1 MIEIWKSI
9 ENFPYYEV
17 SNFGN
22 VRSVDRVFTDTLGRK
37 VNRKGKLLK
46 CDTNGRYKLVRL
58 YNISQ
63 GKDIALL
70 VHRLVAQAFI
80 PNPNNL
86 PCVNHKDENPFNNDF
101 RNLEW
106 CTYKYNSNYGTN
118 PSRHSKKML
127 DRYNNDQDWKSDCI
141 KRLAEIQKKKRKRVV
156 QLDKFNNYLKTYESS
171 YATEKDGH
179 LSVHV
184 CDCANGKR
192 KTHHGYKWIW
202 ECDYLDMIG
211 GALS

>member
-1 MIEIWKSI
+1 MVEKWVNI
-9 ENFPYYEV
+9 ENHPSYFI
-17 SNFGN
+17 SNFG
-22 VRSVDRVFTDTLGRK
+22 RVFSKKSNKVMKNRVVSKKGYQQITLD
-37 VNRKGKLLK
+37 N
-46 CDTNGRYKLVRL
+46 
-58 YNISQ
+58 SQ
-63 GKDIALL
+63 LL

-86 PCVNHKDENPFNNDF
+86 PCVNHKDENPGNNDV

-118 PSRHSKKML
+118 PSRHSKQML
-127 DRYNNDQDWKSDCI
+127 DRYNNDPNWKSDCI

-179 LSVHV
+179 ISVHV

-202 ECDYLDMIG
+202 ECDYLDMTG

>member
-1 MIEIWKSI
+1 MVEKWVNI
-9 ENFPYYEV
+9 ENHPSYFI
-17 SNFGN
+17 SNFG
-22 VRSVDRVFTDTLGRK
+22 RVFSKKSNKVMKNRVVSKNGYQQITLD
-37 VNRKGKLLK
+37 N
-46 CDTNGRYKLVRL
+46 
-58 YNISQ
+58 SQ
-63 GKDIALL
+63 LL

-86 PCVNHKDENPFNNDF
+86 PCVNHKDENPGNNDF

-127 DRYNNDQDWKSDCI
+127 DRYNNDPDWKSDCI

-179 LSVHV
+179 LAVHV

>member
-1 MIEIWKSI
+1 MVEKWVNI
-9 ENFPYYEV
+9 ENHPSYFI
-17 SNFGN
+17 SNFG
-22 VRSVDRVFTDTLGRK
+22 RVFSKKSNKIMKNRVVSKNGYQQITLD
-37 VNRKGKLLK
+37 N
-46 CDTNGRYKLVRL
+46 
-58 YNISQ
+58 SQ
-63 GKDIALL
+63 LL

-80 PNPNNL
+80 PNPDNL
-86 PCVNHKDENPFNNDF
+86 SCVNHKDENPGNNDF

-118 PSRHSKKML
+118 PGRHSKKML
-127 DRYNNDQDWKSDCI
+127 DRYNNDSDWKSDCI

-202 ECDYLDMIG
+202 ECDYLDMTG

>member
-1 MIEIWKSI
+1 MVEKWVNI
-9 ENFPYYEV
+9 ENHPSYFI
-17 SNFGN
+17 SNFG
-22 VRSVDRVFTDTLGRK
+22 RVFSKKSNKVMKNRVVSKNGYQQITLD
-37 VNRKGKLLK
+37 N
-46 CDTNGRYKLVRL
+46 
-58 YNISQ
+58 SQ
-63 GKDIALL
+63 LL

-80 PNPNNL
+80 PNPKNL
-86 PCVNHKDENPFNNDF
+86 PCVNHKDENPGNNDF

-127 DRYNNDQDWKSDCI
+127 DRYNNDPDWKSDCI

-202 ECDYLDMIG
+202 ECDYLDMTG

>member
-1 MIEIWKSI
+1 MVEKWVNI
-9 ENFPYYEV
+9 ENHPSYFI
-17 SNFGN
+17 SNFG
-22 VRSVDRVFTDTLGRK
+22 RVFSKKSNKVMKNRVVSKNGYQQITLD
-37 VNRKGKLLK
+37 N
-46 CDTNGRYKLVRL
+46 
-58 YNISQ
+58 SQ
-63 GKDIALL
+63 LL

-86 PCVNHKDENPFNNDF
+86 PCVNHKDENPGNNDF

-118 PSRHSKKML
+118 PIRHSKKML
-127 DRYNNDQDWKSDCI
+127 DRYNNDPDWKSDCI

>member
-1 MIEIWKSI
+1 MVEKWVNI
-9 ENFPYYEV
+9 ENHPSYFI
-17 SNFGN
+17 SNFG
-22 VRSVDRVFTDTLGRK
+22 RVFSKKSNKVIKNRVVSKNGYQQITLD
-37 VNRKGKLLK
+37 N
-46 CDTNGRYKLVRL
+46 
-58 YNISQ
+58 SQ
-63 GKDIALL
+63 LL

-86 PCVNHKDENPFNNDF
+86 PCVNHKDENPGNNDF

-127 DRYNNDQDWKSDCI
+127 DRYNNDSDWKSDCI

>member
-1 MIEIWKSI
+1 MVEKWVNI
-9 ENFPYYEV
+9 ENHPSYFI
-17 SNFGN
+17 SNFG
-22 VRSVDRVFTDTLGRK
+22 RVFSKKSNKVMKNRVVSKNGYQQITLD
-37 VNRKGKLLK
+37 N
-46 CDTNGRYKLVRL
+46 
-58 YNISQ
+58 SQ
-63 GKDIALL
+63 LL

-86 PCVNHKDENPFNNDF
+86 PCVNHKDENPGNNDV

-118 PSRHSKKML
+118 PSRHSKQML
-127 DRYNNDQDWKSDCI
+127 DRYNNDPNWKSDCI
-141 KRLAEIQKKKRKRVV
+141 KRLADIQKKKRKRVV

-202 ECDYLDMIG
+202 ECDYLDIIG

>member
-1 MIEIWKSI
+1 MVEKWVNI
-9 ENFPYYEV
+9 ENHPSYFI
-17 SNFGN
+17 SNFG
-22 VRSVDRVFTDTLGRK
+22 RVFSKKSNKVMKNRVVSKNGYQQITLD
-37 VNRKGKLLK
+37 N
-46 CDTNGRYKLVRL
+46 
-58 YNISQ
+58 SQ
-63 GKDIALL
+63 LL

-86 PCVNHKDENPFNNDF
+86 PCVNHKDENPGNNDF

-106 CTYKYNSNYGTN
+106 CTYKYNSNYVTN
-118 PSRHSKKML
+118 SSRHSKKML
-127 DRYNNDQDWKSDCI
+127 DRYNNDPDWKSDCI

-179 LSVHV
+179 VSVHV

>member
-1 MIEIWKSI
+1 MVEKWVNI
-9 ENFPYYEV
+9 ENHPSYFI
-17 SNFGN
+17 SNFG
-22 VRSVDRVFTDTLGRK
+22 RVFSKKSNKVMKNRVVSKNGYQQITLD
-37 VNRKGKLLK
+37 N
-46 CDTNGRYKLVRL
+46 
-58 YNISQ
+58 SQ
-63 GKDIALL
+63 IL

-86 PCVNHKDENPFNNDF
+86 PCVNHKDENPGNNDF

-127 DRYNNDQDWKSDCI
+127 DRYNNDPDWKSDCI
-141 KRLAEIQKKKRKRVV
+141 KRLAEIQKKKRKRVA
-156 QLDKFNNYLKTYESS
+156 QLYKFNNYLKTYESS

-202 ECDYLDMIG
+202 ECDYLDMTG

>member
-1 MIEIWKSI
+1 MVEKWVNI
-9 ENFPYYEV
+9 ENHPSYFI
-17 SNFGN
+17 SNFG
-22 VRSVDRVFTDTLGRK
+22 RVFSKKSNKVMKNRVVSKNGYQQITLD
-37 VNRKGKLLK
+37 N
-46 CDTNGRYKLVRL
+46 
-58 YNISQ
+58 SQ
-63 GKDIALL
+63 LL

-86 PCVNHKDENPFNNDF
+86 PCVNTKDENPGNNDF

-118 PSRHSKKML
+118 PIRHSKKML
-127 DRYNNDQDWKSDCI
+127 DRYNNDPDWKYDCI
-141 KRLAEIQKKKRKRVV
+141 KRLAEIQKKKRKSVV

-202 ECDYLDMIG
+202 ECDYLDMTG

>member
-1 MIEIWKSI
+1 MVEKWVNI
-9 ENFPYYEV
+9 ENHPSYFI
-17 SNFGN
+17 SNFG
-22 VRSVDRVFTDTLGRK
+22 RVFSKKSNKVMKNRVVSKNGYQQITLD
-37 VNRKGKLLK
+37 N
-46 CDTNGRYKLVRL
+46 
-58 YNISQ
+58 SQ
-63 GKDIALL
+63 LL

-86 PCVNHKDENPFNNDF
+86 PCVNHKDENPGNNDF

-127 DRYNNDQDWKSDCI
+127 DRYNNDPDWKSDCI

-192 KTHHGYKWIW
+192 KTHHGYKWTW
-202 ECDYLDMIG
+202 ECDYLDMTG

>member
-1 MIEIWKSI
+1 MVEKWVNI
-9 ENFPYYEV
+9 ENHPSYFI
-17 SNFGN
+17 SNFG
-22 VRSVDRVFTDTLGRK
+22 RVFSKKSNKVMKNRVVSKNGYQQITLD
-37 VNRKGKLLK
+37 N
-46 CDTNGRYKLVRL
+46 
-58 YNISQ
+58 SQ
-63 GKDIALL
+63 LL

-86 PCVNHKDENPFNNDF
+86 PCVNHKDENPGNNDF

-118 PSRHSKKML
+118 PSKHSKKML
-127 DRYNNDQDWKSDCI
+127 DRYNNDPDWKSDCI

>member
-1 MIEIWKSI
+1 MVEKWVNI
-9 ENFPYYEV
+9 ENHPRYFI
-17 SNFGN
+17 SNFG
-22 VRSVDRVFTDTLGRK
+22 RVFSKKSNKVMKNRVVSKNGYQQITLD
-37 VNRKGKLLK
+37 N
-46 CDTNGRYKLVRL
+46 
-58 YNISQ
+58 SQ
-63 GKDIALL
+63 LL
-70 VHRLVAQAFI
+70 VHRLVAKAFI

-86 PCVNHKDENPFNNDF
+86 PCVNHKDENPGNNDF

-127 DRYNNDQDWKSDCI
+127 DRYNNDPDWKSDCI

-192 KTHHGYKWIW
+192 KTQHGYKWIW
-202 ECDYLDMIG
+202 ECDYLDMTG

>member
-1 MIEIWKSI
+1 MVEKWVNI
-9 ENFPYYEV
+9 ENHPSYFI
-17 SNFGN
+17 SNFG
-22 VRSVDRVFTDTLGRK
+22 RVFSKKSNKVMKNRVVSKNGYQQITLD
-37 VNRKGKLLK
+37 N
-46 CDTNGRYKLVRL
+46 
-58 YNISQ
+58 SQ
-63 GKDIALL
+63 LL

-80 PNPNNL
+80 PNPDNL
-86 PCVNHKDENPFNNDF
+86 PCVNHKDEDPGNNDV

-127 DRYNNDQDWKSDCI
+127 DRYNNDPDWKSDCI

-202 ECDYLDMIG
+202 ECDYLDMTG

>member
-1 MIEIWKSI
+1 MVEKWVNI
-9 ENFPYYEV
+9 ENHPSYFI
-17 SNFGN
+17 SNFG
-22 VRSVDRVFTDTLGRK
+22 RVFSKKSNKVMKNRVVSKNGYQQITLD
-37 VNRKGKLLK
+37 N
-46 CDTNGRYKLVRL
+46 
-58 YNISQ
+58 SQ
-63 GKDIALL
+63 LL

-86 PCVNHKDENPFNNDF
+86 PCVNHKDENPGNNDF

-127 DRYNNDQDWKSDCI
+127 DRYNNDPDWKSDCI

-202 ECDYLDMIG
+202 ECDDLDMIG

>member
-1 MIEIWKSI
+1 MVEKWVNI
-9 ENFPYYEV
+9 ENHPSYFI
-17 SNFGN
+17 SNFG
-22 VRSVDRVFTDTLGRK
+22 RVFSKKSNKVMKNRVVSKNGYQQITLD
-37 VNRKGKLLK
+37 N
-46 CDTNGRYKLVRL
+46 
-58 YNISQ
+58 SQ
-63 GKDIALL
+63 LL

-80 PNPNNL
+80 PNPDNL
-86 PCVNHKDENPFNNDF
+86 PCVNHKDENPGNNDV

-118 PSRHSKKML
+118 PSRHSKKMI
-127 DRYNNDQDWKSDCI
+127 DRYNNDPDWKSDCI

-202 ECDYLDMIG
+202 ECDYLDTTG

>member
-1 MIEIWKSI
+1 MVEKWVNI
-9 ENFPYYEV
+9 ENHPSYFI
-17 SNFGN
+17 SNFG
-22 VRSVDRVFTDTLGRK
+22 RVFSKKSNKVMKNRVVSKNGYQQITLD
-37 VNRKGKLLK
+37 N
-46 CDTNGRYKLVRL
+46 
-58 YNISQ
+58 SQ
-63 GKDIALL
+63 LL

-86 PCVNHKDENPFNNDF
+86 PCVNHKDENPGNNDF

-118 PSRHSKKML
+118 PSRHSKKMIN
-127 DRYNNDQDWKSDCI
+127 RYNNDPDWKSDCI

-156 QLDKFNNYLKTYESS
+156 QLDKFNNYIKTYESS

>member
-1 MIEIWKSI
+1 MVEKWVNI
-9 ENFPYYEV
+9 ENHPSYFI
-17 SNFGN
+17 SNFG
-22 VRSVDRVFTDTLGRK
+22 RVFSKKSNKVMKNRVVSKNGYQQITLD
-37 VNRKGKLLK
+37 N
-46 CDTNGRYKLVRL
+46 
-58 YNISQ
+58 SQ
-63 GKDIALL
+63 LL
-70 VHRLVAQAFI
+70 VHRLVAQEFI

-86 PCVNHKDENPFNNDF
+86 PCVNHKDENPGNNDF

-127 DRYNNDQDWKSDCI
+127 DRYNNDPDWKSDCI

-202 ECDYLDMIG
+202 ECDYLDMTG

>member
-1 MIEIWKSI
+1 MVEKWVNI
-9 ENFPYYEV
+9 ENHPSYFI
-17 SNFGN
+17 SNFG
-22 VRSVDRVFTDTLGRK
+22 RVFSKKSNKVMKNRVVSKNGYQQITLD
-37 VNRKGKLLK
+37 N
-46 CDTNGRYKLVRL
+46 
-58 YNISQ
+58 SQ
-63 GKDIALL
+63 LL

-86 PCVNHKDENPFNNDF
+86 PCVNHKDENPGNNDF

-127 DRYNNDQDWKSDCI
+127 DRYNNDPDWKSDCI

-179 LSVHV
+179 VSVHV

>member
-1 MIEIWKSI
+1 MVEKWVNI
-9 ENFPYYEV
+9 ENHPSYFI
-17 SNFGN
+17 SNFG
-22 VRSVDRVFTDTLGRK
+22 RVFSKKSNKVMKNRVVSKNGYQQITLD
-37 VNRKGKLLK
+37 N
-46 CDTNGRYKLVRL
+46 
-58 YNISQ
+58 SQ
-63 GKDIALL
+63 LL

-86 PCVNHKDENPFNNDF
+86 PCVNHKDENPGNNDF

-127 DRYNNDQDWKSDCI
+127 DRYNNDPDWKSDCI
-141 KRLAEIQKKKRKRVV
+141 KRLAEIQKKKRKSVV

-192 KTHHGYKWIW
+192 KTHHGYKCIL

>member
-1 MIEIWKSI
+1 MVEKWVNI
-9 ENFPYYEV
+9 ENHPSYFI
-17 SNFGN
+17 SNFG
-22 VRSVDRVFTDTLGRK
+22 RVFSKKSNKVMKNRVVSKNGYQQITLD
-37 VNRKGKLLK
+37 N
-46 CDTNGRYKLVRL
+46 
-58 YNISQ
+58 SQ
-63 GKDIALL
+63 LL

-86 PCVNHKDENPFNNDF
+86 PCVNHKDENPGNNEF

-127 DRYNNDQDWKSDCI
+127 DRYNNDPDWKSDCI

>member
-1 MIEIWKSI
+1 MVEKWVKI
-9 ENFPYYEV
+9 ENHPSYFI
-17 SNFGN
+17 SNFG
-22 VRSVDRVFTDTLGRK
+22 RVFSKKSNKVMKNRVVSKNGYQQITLD
-37 VNRKGKLLK
+37 N
-46 CDTNGRYKLVRL
+46 
-58 YNISQ
+58 SQ
-63 GKDIALL
+63 LL

-86 PCVNHKDENPFNNDF
+86 PCVNHKDENPGNNDF

-118 PSRHSKKML
+118 PSRHSKKIL
-127 DRYNNDQDWKSDCI
+127 DRYNNDPDWKSDCI

-202 ECDYLDMIG
+202 ECDYLDMAG

>member
-1 MIEIWKSI
+1 MVEKWVNI
-9 ENFPYYEV
+9 ENHPSYFI
-17 SNFGN
+17 SNFG
-22 VRSVDRVFTDTLGRK
+22 RVFSKKSNKVMKNRVVSKNGYQQITLD
-37 VNRKGKLLK
+37 N
-46 CDTNGRYKLVRL
+46 
-58 YNISQ
+58 SQ
-63 GKDIALL
+63 LL

-86 PCVNHKDENPFNNDF
+86 PCVNHKDENPGNNDV

-127 DRYNNDQDWKSDCI
+127 DRYNNDPDWKSDCI

>member
-1 MIEIWKSI
+1 MVEKWVNI
-9 ENFPYYEV
+9 ENNPSYFI
-17 SNFGN
+17 SNFG
-22 VRSVDRVFTDTLGRK
+22 RVFSKKSNKVMKNRVVSKNGYQQITLD
-37 VNRKGKLLK
+37 N
-46 CDTNGRYKLVRL
+46 
-58 YNISQ
+58 SQ
-63 GKDIALL
+63 LL

-80 PNPNNL
+80 HNPNNL
-86 PCVNHKDENPFNNDF
+86 PCVNHKDENPGNNDF

-127 DRYNNDQDWKSDCI
+127 DRYNNDPDWKSDCI

-202 ECDYLDMIG
+202 ECDYLDMTG

>member
-1 MIEIWKSI
+1 MVEKWVNI
-9 ENFPYYEV
+9 ENHPSYFI
-17 SNFGN
+17 SNFG
-22 VRSVDRVFTDTLGRK
+22 RVFSKKSNKVMKNRVVSKNGYQQITLD
-37 VNRKGKLLK
+37 N
-46 CDTNGRYKLVRL
+46 
-58 YNISQ
+58 SQ
-63 GKDIALL
+63 LL

-86 PCVNHKDENPFNNDF
+86 PCVNHKDENPGNNDF

-127 DRYNNDQDWKSDCI
+127 DRYNNDPDWKSDCI

-192 KTHHGYKWIW
+192 KTHHGYKCIW
-202 ECDYLDMIG
+202 ECDYLYMTG

>member
-1 MIEIWKSI
+1 MVEKWVNI
-9 ENFPYYEV
+9 ENHPSYFI
-17 SNFGN
+17 SNFG
-22 VRSVDRVFTDTLGRK
+22 RVFSKKSNKVMKNRVVSKNGYQQITLD
-37 VNRKGKLLK
+37 N
-46 CDTNGRYKLVRL
+46 
-58 YNISQ
+58 SQ
-63 GKDIALL
+63 LL

-86 PCVNHKDENPFNNDF
+86 PCVNHKDENPGNNDV

-118 PSRHSKKML
+118 PIRHSKKML
-127 DRYNNDQDWKSDCI
+127 DRYNNDPDWKSDCI

-202 ECDYLDMIG
+202 ECDYLDMTG

>member
-1 MIEIWKSI
+1 MVEKWVNI
-9 ENFPYYEV
+9 ENHPSYFI
-17 SNFGN
+17 SNFG
-22 VRSVDRVFTDTLGRK
+22 RVFSKKSNKVMKNRVVSKNGYQQITLD
-37 VNRKGKLLK
+37 N
-46 CDTNGRYKLVRL
+46 
-58 YNISQ
+58 SQ
-63 GKDIALL
+63 LL

-86 PCVNHKDENPFNNDF
+86 PCVNHKDENPGNNDF

-118 PSRHSKKML
+118 PIRHSKKML
-127 DRYNNDQDWKSDCI
+127 DRYNNDPDWKYDCI
-141 KRLAEIQKKKRKRVV
+141 KRLAEIQKKKRKSVV

>member
-1 MIEIWKSI
+1 MVEKWVNI
-9 ENFPYYEV
+9 ENHPSYFI
-17 SNFGN
+17 SNFG
-22 VRSVDRVFTDTLGRK
+22 RVFSKKSNKVMKNRVVSKNGYQQITLD
-37 VNRKGKLLK
+37 N
-46 CDTNGRYKLVRL
+46 
-58 YNISQ
+58 SQ
-63 GKDIALL
+63 LL

-86 PCVNHKDENPFNNDF
+86 PCVNNKDENPGNNDF

-118 PSRHSKKML
+118 PIRHSKKML
-127 DRYNNDQDWKSDCI
+127 DRYNNDPDWKYDCI

-202 ECDYLDMIG
+202 ECDYLDMTG

>member
-1 MIEIWKSI
+1 MVEKWVNI
-9 ENFPYYEV
+9 ENHPSYFI
-17 SNFGN
+17 SNFG
-22 VRSVDRVFTDTLGRK
+22 RVFSKKSNKVMKNRVVSKNGYQQITLD
-37 VNRKGKLLK
+37 N
-46 CDTNGRYKLVRL
+46 
-58 YNISQ
+58 SQ
-63 GKDIALL
+63 LL

-86 PCVNHKDENPFNNDF
+86 PCVNHKDENPGNNDF

-127 DRYNNDQDWKSDCI
+127 DRYNNDPDWKSDCI
-141 KRLAEIQKKKRKRVV
+141 KRLAEIQKKKRKSVV

-202 ECDYLDMIG
+202 ECDYLDMTG

>member
-1 MIEIWKSI
+1 MVEKWVNI
-9 ENFPYYEV
+9 ENHPSYFI
-17 SNFGN
+17 SNFG
-22 VRSVDRVFTDTLGRK
+22 RVFSKKSNKVMKNRVVSKNGYQQITLD
-37 VNRKGKLLK
+37 N
-46 CDTNGRYKLVRL
+46 
-58 YNISQ
+58 SQ
-63 GKDIALL
+63 LL

-86 PCVNHKDENPFNNDF
+86 PCVNHKDENPGNNDV

-106 CTYKYNSNYGTN
+106 CTQKYNCNYGTN
-118 PSRHSKKML
+118 PSSRSKQMI
-127 DRYNNDQDWKSDCI
+127 DRYNNDPDWKSDCI
-141 KRLAEIQKKKRKRVV
+141 KRLADIQKKKRKRVV

-202 ECDYLDMIG
+202 ECDYLDMTG